1 VVQFLRPTSFFG
13 YAVLNG
19 DMMNAEWGYFSL
31 AELTELK
38 VGPFVVCV
46 EDGWLVREFRDV
58 MSERHERG
66 WRG

>member
-1 VVQFLRPTSFFG
+1 
-13 YAVLNG
+13 
-19 DMMNAEWGYFSL
+19 MMNAEWGYFSL